1 MIGPS
6 RVAELDMPSAG
17 IETGGAAR
25 PAQSYWNESWERLRE
40 NRLGIAAGAL
50 ILLFAVIAIMAPLF
64 SAFVTHFQPQTI
76 DLSQTFAKPGG
87 SGHLLGSDDLGRD
100 TLTRLIWG
108 ARVSL
113 GVAALTV
120 AMSLTV
126 GTAVGMAAGY
136 YGKWIDDLLMRFV
149 DMVLAIPAIFLFILM
164 SILFRPNAITLAS
177 IVASVG
183 WASVARLVRGEVLS
197 VKQRDFILATRSIG
211 AKDTRLMVRHLLPN
225 VLPVLI
231 VAASLGVGQIILVEA
246 ALDFLGLGIQP
257 PTPSWGNMLTNSQS
271 YFFRSGF
278 LVAFPGIT
286 IFLTVLASNIF
297 GNAVRDAFD
306 PRLKG

>member
-6 RVAELDMPSAG
+6 RVAELDMPSAAV
-17 IETGGAAR
+17 ETGAAR

-40 NRLGIAAGAL
+40 NRLGMAAGILIVVLAL
-50 ILLFAVIAIMAPLF
+50 IAVLAPVF
-64 SAFVTHFQPQTI
+64 SAVLTHYQPQTI
-76 DLSQTFAKPGG
+76 NLDATFARPGVP
-87 SGHLLGSDDLGRD
+87 HLLGTDELGRD

-108 ARVSL
+108 ARISL
-113 GVAALTV
+113 GVAFLTV

-126 GTAVGMAAGY
+126 GTTVGMIAGY
-136 YGKWIDDLLMRFV
+136 YGGWIDDILMRLV
-149 DMVLAIPAIFLFILM
+149 DTVLAIPAIFLFILM
-164 SILFRPNAITLAS
+164 SILFRPNAVTLAA

-183 WASVARLVRGEVLS
+183 WGSVARLVRGEVLS
-197 VKQRDFILATRSIG
+197 VKERDFILATRSIG
-211 AKDTRLMVRHLLPN
+211 ARDSRLMVRHLLPN

-231 VAASLGVGQIILVEA
+231 VAASLGVGQIILIEA

-257 PTPSWGNMLTNSQS
+257 PTPSWGNMLTNAQS
-271 YFFRSGF
+271 YFFHSGF

-286 IFLTVLASNIF
+286 IFMTVLASNVF

-306 PRLKG
+306 PRLKSQ